1 MEAKITAAGDSGNRH
16 LRRRRAQNVY
26 MDAREKK
33 APVSRDAKSQNWN
46 CVYAPCDVL
55 EQGQWRMQQ
64 EKFELERLSSISIAN
79 RVVNWYS
86 LCQGT
91 PWDVIKCDFN

>member
-16 LRRRRAQNVY
+16 LRRRRSHKKQ
-26 MDAREKK
+26 EKK
-33 APVSRDAKSQNWN
+33 APASAQRRKVAELEL
-46 CVYAPCDVL
+46 CDVL
-55 EQGQWRMQQ
+55 EQGQWRTKQ